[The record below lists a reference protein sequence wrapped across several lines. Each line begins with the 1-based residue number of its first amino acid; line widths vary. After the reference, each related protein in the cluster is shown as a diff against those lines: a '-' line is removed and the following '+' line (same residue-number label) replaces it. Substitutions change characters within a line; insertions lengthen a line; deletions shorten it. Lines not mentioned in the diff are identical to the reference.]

1 MYTELDTRYLVL
13 KVLDIQEALDEVEV
27 QDLNFAIS
35 CIKKHRYA
43 SGRDPDKQYVVVS
56 ETMKCYH
63 RVKQMV
69 LDELNETTD

>member
-13 KVLDIQEALDEVEV
+13 KILDIQNALDEVEI
-27 QDLNFAIS
+27 QELNFAIR
-35 CIKKHRYA
+35 CIQRHRA
-43 SGRDPDKQYVVVS
+43 AKGLNPDKQYVVVS
-56 ETMKCYH
+56 ETMDCYP